1 MNGIEQILRIIFKNV
16 ANSNMINRANK
27 HRLLPNNPIPE
38 NAEETEKY
46 NVTFPFHQQATLM
59 VYEIRTSRPGNTV
72 SELN

>member
-1 MNGIEQILRIIFKNV
+1 
-16 ANSNMINRANK
+16 MINRANK

-46 NVTFPFHQQATLM
+46 NVTFPFHQQATRM
-59 VYEIRTSRPGNTV
+59 VYEIHTSQPGNTV